1 MSIGTVDA
9 LPTATPYPGI
19 TRRELHGDGASL
31 YWYAFEPG
39 ASFPL
44 HRHHQEQIT
53 LVEEGTITMSVGPD
67 GTRELAAGDWA
78 IAAGGLEHGITGGAE
93 GARIMIVLTPR
104 RAAGETVEVL
114 A

>member
-1 MSIGTVDA
+1 MSIGTIDA
-9 LPTATPYPGI
+9 LATATPYPGV

-53 LVEEGTITMSVGPD
+53 LVQEGTVTMSLGAD
-67 GTRELAAGDWA
+67 ATRELAAGDWCVSEPW
-78 IAAGGLEHGITGGAE
+78 LEHGITGGAA

-104 RAAGETVEVL
+104 RAADETVEVL

>member
-1 MSIGTVDA
+1 MSSGTIDA
-9 LPTATPYPGI
+9 LDIATPYPGV

-53 LVEEGTITMSVGPD
+53 LVEEGTITMGIGPD
-67 GTRELAAGDWA
+67 GTRELSAGDWA
-78 IAAGGLEHGITGGAE
+78 LTEGGLEHGITGGAD

-104 RAAGETVEVL
+104 RAVGETVEVL